1 MRRRPRKLVFKESE
15 NRKAAWEGGI
25 TTLPSPYS
33 VQMGK
38 LRPRKG
44 QDLLM
49 SDPELPR
56 HSLLKWSLVRQT
68 DFES

>member
-44 QDLLM
+44 KRPHQMHTVAEEGLEARFPA
-49 SDPELPR
+49 S
-56 HSLLKWSLVRQT
+56 
-68 DFES
+68 